1 MYQISP
7 SFNLLEPSR
16 MKLVDHY
23 PLITTTAHTACRDFY
38 VRHFGFEVAFE
49 ASWFVFLNRPA
60 GEGESAM
67 SLAFMTP
74 DHPSKPPGPE
84 IFSTGVN
91 AGRVVGRVTR
101 RPLPSRTKFSGSPPP
116 RSSTRRTSPALVGP
130 EAARLSITS
139 SPSGQAIG
147 RA

>member
-1 MYQISP
+1 
-7 SFNLLEPSR
+7 

-23 PLITTTAHTACRDFY
+23 PLITTTAHAACRDFY

-84 IFSTGVN
+84 IFSGLGAILTLQVEDAQAFHDELQAAGVPI
-91 AGRVVGRVTR
+91 AYAVHHEPWGQIRFAC
-101 RPLPSRTKFSGSPPP
+101 KD
-116 RSSTRRTSPALVGP
+116 
-130 EAARLSITS
+130 
-139 SPSGQAIG
+139 PSGLMLDICQQVEPAAG
-147 RA
+147 FWDPYMAAAH